1 MDGRSRLTMLSSPR
15 SRDERSQD
23 RRLVQQAHDDMR
35 DPLSSVAL
43 AEGIPALAD
52 MVNPASVLVRLLEHE
67 RQARRL
73 PPNEACDARL
83 DRFRPLR
90 VFPEYEH
97 GLTQRRRLFLH
108 TARIR
113 DEQPGAREEDDEV
126 LVPERRNEMNPRVA
140 GKNCRGRSEDD

>member
-1 MDGRSRLTMLSSPR
+1 MDGLRRPGAATVGDVRSRLTMLSSPR

-23 RRLVQQAHDDMR
+23 RRLVQQAQDDMR

-52 MVNPASVLVRLLEHE
+52 MVNPASILVRLLEHE
-67 RQARRL
+67 RQSRRL

-97 GLTQRRRLFLH
+97 GLAQRRRL
-108 TARIR
+108 
-113 DEQPGAREEDDEV
+113 
-126 LVPERRNEMNPRVA
+126 
-140 GKNCRGRSEDD
+140 